1 MNENIPNNENQAE
14 KILNE
19 REVINA
25 LEELAGNEYEI
36 VRSEEDEEGLKRLD
50 ITTKDENGE
59 MVKFDYTR
67 NDNAG
72 ETVIDVVY
80 FDGDMPVGGHPVK
93 KYKDGVWVAEA
104 D

>member
-1 MNENIPNNENQAE
+1 MNENIPTIENGSE
-14 KILNE
+14 KILSE

-25 LEELAGNEYEI
+25 LEELAGGDYEI
-36 VRSEEDEEGLKRLD
+36 VRREEDEEGIKRLD

-80 FDGDMPVGGHPVK
+80 QEDDVAVGGHPVK
-93 KYKDGVWVAEA
+93 KYKQNVWV
-104 D
+104 DVV